1 MGVHRKIR
9 FLGWVY
15 EKTTYR
21 GELSKGE
28 GGGGLDSLQFY
39 GGARRKRGG
48 GVFKGGWY
56 PQLTLWLIAAF
67 IFFYGAMA

>member
-1 MGVHRKIR
+1 MRLRTNNFNIMGVHRKIR
-9 FLGWVY
+9 FLEWVC
-15 EKTTYR
+15 EKTYW

-48 GVFKGGWY
+48 GVFKGG
-56 PQLTLWLIAAF
+56 
-67 IFFYGAMA
+67 

>member
-1 MGVHRKIR
+1 MNNFNIMGVHRKIR

-28 GGGGLDSLQFY
+28 GGGVAWIVCSFMGEL
-39 GGARRKRGG
+39 GEKE
-48 GVFKGGWY
+48 GVVFLKGVDTPNSHY
-56 PQLTLWLIAAF
+56 D
-67 IFFYGAMA
+67 